1 MRVFSVYMP
10 LRRLYAHDDLVGM
23 NVFDRTFLVR
33 PINEDSIAGFQHFG
47 FLFLTITSTFAR
59 SGGRR
64 GIERRRDGFQD
75 EAGDLPGLR
84 QHRQAA
90 LDRNRDY
97 EGDLVFNAILSK
109 FFAPG
114 GVK

>member
-1 MRVFSVYMP
+1 
-10 LRRLYAHDDLVGM
+10 M

-47 FLFLTITSTFAR
+47 FLFLTTTSTFAQR
-59 SGGRR
+59 GRR
-64 GIERRRDGFQD
+64 GIERRRDGSQD
-75 EAGDLPGLR
+75 EAGDLTGLR

-109 FFAPG
+109 FFAPE

>member
-47 FLFLTITSTFAR
+47 FLFLMITSTFAR
-59 SGGRR
+59 SGVVR
-64 GIERRRDGFQD
+64 
-75 EAGDLPGLR
+75 
-84 QHRQAA
+84 
-90 LDRNRDY
+90 
-97 EGDLVFNAILSK
+97 
-109 FFAPG
+109 
-114 GVK
+114 